1 MGWLVWL
8 GLAVFVTM
16 IAALTGIKPKGTRPV
31 ARSRMM
37 GVARAILVI
46 LIAIFAFMAYRA
58 RAGH

>member
-1 MGWLVWL
+1 MSWIGWL

-16 IAALTGIKPKGTRPV
+16 LAALTGLKPKGTRPV
-31 ARSRMM
+31 AHSRMM

-46 LIAIFAFMAYRA
+46 LLVIFAIMAYRA